1 MLISNK
7 AKIERRMNDEHCG
20 SKEEEYGLDELS
32 KKEQLLILSDT
43 TKQIKGGKEMNL
55 LNDNEIKRLLKADLQ
70 DYTMK
75 LSKYVMKLEM
85 EIAIGQKVDVKVEPK
100 IKGDG
105 NVKNTN
111 KVKPNYTQE
120 ELDKMKQEAI
130 DSGKSVVVGRKES
143 ALDIVGNVGA
153 SVVRVKCTNRGVWSS
168 PKQAKYMKHKA
179 TFKNIPEGITV
190 SKDEFVL
197 VFINKEVGGKDYFLC
212 NDKEIRIMYRA
223 TKNGLVAVW
232 NKEDVGERIVT
243 TYDNAAYELNDGRK
257 VGVTAVEFEGL
268 RKGEFVF
275 VDGTRI
281 SYLWNPVKYAKS
293 PAIKGAGKD
302 TAILK
307 ALLIS
312 HFANLDPKIEEVDG
326 VEETEEVPAFDESL
340 YA

>member
-1 MLISNK
+1 MLITNIDK
-7 AKIERRMNDEHCG
+7 EVKRRMN
-20 SKEEEYGLDELS
+20 
-32 KKEQLLILSDT
+32 DT

-55 LNDNEIKRLLKADLQ
+55 LNEKEIKRLLKADLQ

-85 EIAIGQKVDVKVEPK
+85 EIGQKVIAAPTPKVEPK

-143 ALDIVGNVGA
+143 ALDIVGNVGE

-190 SKDEFVL
+190 SKDEFLL

-232 NKEDVGERIVT
+232 NKEDVGERT

-257 VGVTAVEFEGL
+257 VGVTAIEFEGL

-312 HFANLDPKIEEVDG
+312 HFANLDPRIEEVDG
-326 VEETEEVPAFDESL
+326 VKETEEVPAFDESL

>member
-1 MLISNK
+1 MLITNIDK
-7 AKIERRMNDEHCG
+7 EIERRMKDEH
-20 SKEEEYGLDELS
+20 
-32 KKEQLLILSDT
+32 LILSDT

-55 LNDNEIKRLLKADLQ
+55 LNENEIKGLLKADLQ

-85 EIAIGQKVDVKVEPK
+85 EIGQKVDVIAAPTPKVEPK

-120 ELDKMKQEAI
+120 ELDKMKREAI

-153 SVVRVKCTNRGVWSS
+153 SIMRVKCTNRGVWSS

-179 TFKNIPEGITV
+179 TKNIPEGITV

-312 HFANLDPKIEEVDG
+312 HFANLDPRIEEVDG
-326 VEETEEVPAFDESL
+326 VKETEEVPAFDESL